1 MVEFNFEKL
10 LVFRLKTLKFALKSS
25 RQLRASLR
33 EAFTEEVSVNHFVL
47 SDTDETT
54 EMRRVK
60 SKVIFI
66 KNTMCNSPI
75 TAELNFWEMVD
86 SYLFLI

>member
-60 SKVIFI
+60 LSLSRTLCAIHQSQQ
-66 KNTMCNSPI
+66 N
-75 TAELNFWEMVD
+75 
-86 SYLFLI
+86 